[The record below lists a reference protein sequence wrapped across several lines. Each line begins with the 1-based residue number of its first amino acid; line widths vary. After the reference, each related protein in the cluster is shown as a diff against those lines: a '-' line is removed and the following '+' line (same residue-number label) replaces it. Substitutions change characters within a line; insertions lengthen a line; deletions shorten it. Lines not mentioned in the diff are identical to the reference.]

1 MDEVRLRN
9 SRRMLAAANEKLDA
23 AKNLRDNGYFNDAV
37 SRAYYAAFHA
47 VSLLLFLSD
56 QAYSRHGQLIGA
68 FNRDFVASGK
78 LPKDLGKALGRL
90 FDRRQTADYDIF
102 DRASREEADQAIA
115 DASALISAIDS
126 YIEKEMHL
134 DLRG

>member
-23 AKNLRDNGYFNDAV
+23 AKYLRDNGYFNDAL
-37 SRAYYAAFHA
+37 SRAYYAAFHS

-78 LPKDLGKALGRL
+78 LPQVLGKALGRL
-90 FDRRQTADYDIF
+90 FDRRQTADYDVF
-102 DRASREEADQAIA
+102 DRASREEADQGIA

-126 YIEKEMHL
+126 YIEKELHIY
-134 DLRG
+134 LRD